1 MMSNLPLDILL
12 GFILLISM
20 WFFYEKTVLFFD
32 FFNYWWMILILVPI
46 GLFINLVD
54 KISIGLSSASSQVAK
69 PIFLNSVKVD
79 ESRNIFRKVQ
89 ASNAI
94 DLLKIMLGA
103 MAWSV
108 PMIIDLLFASL
119 AIFVASSLNPHLK
132 IDDVYAI
139 CLTPLF
145 CLIPLYCFPQLQN
158 VFSKDAR
165 YSVGFFGI
173 VINTLVIE
181 FGGYASAKA
190 LSVI

>member
-1 MMSNLPLDILL
+1 MISNLPLDILI
-12 GFILLISM
+12 GFVLLMSM
-20 WFFYEKTVLFFD
+20 WFFYEKTMLFLG

-46 GLFINLVD
+46 GLFINLVN
-54 KISIGLSSASSQVAK
+54 KISIGLSSESSQGIKTV
-69 PIFLNSVKVD
+69 FLNSMQVD
-79 ESRNIFRKVQ
+79 ESRNILREVQ
-89 ASNAI
+89 TSNVI
-94 DLLKIMLGA
+94 DLLNIILGA

-145 CLIPLYCFPQLQN
+145 CLIPLCYLPQLQN
-158 VFSKDAR
+158 VFSKDTR

-173 VINTLVIE
+173 IVNTLVIE

-190 LSVI
+190 LSVL

>member
-1 MMSNLPLDILL
+1 
-12 GFILLISM
+12 M
-20 WFFYEKTVLFFD
+20 WFFYETTVLFFGR
-32 FFNYWWMILILVPI
+32 FNYWWMMLILVPI
-46 GLFINLVD
+46 GLFVSLAS
-54 KISIGLSSASSQVAK
+54 KISVGLSSESSQVAK
-69 PIFLNSVKVD
+69 PFFLHYMQVD
-79 ESRNIFRKVQ
+79 ESRNTFRKVQ

-94 DLLKIMLGA
+94 DLLRIMLGA

-108 PMIIDLLFASL
+108 PMIIDLLFSSL

-145 CLIPLYCFPQLQN
+145 CLIPLCYFPQLQN
-158 VFSKDAR
+158 VLSKDAR

-190 LSVI
+190 LSIL

>member
-1 MMSNLPLDILL
+1 MISNLPLDILI

-20 WFFYEKTVLFFD
+20 WFFYETTVLFFGH
-32 FFNYWWMILILVPI
+32 FNSWWMMLILAPI
-46 GLFINLVD
+46 GLFISLAN
-54 KISIGLSSASSQVAK
+54 KISVGISSESSQLTQHV
-69 PIFLNSVKVD
+69 FLNSMQVD

-89 ASNAI
+89 ISNAI
-94 DLLKIMLGA
+94 DLLNIILGIV
-103 MAWSV
+103 AWSV

-119 AIFVASSLNPHLK
+119 AILVASSLNPHLK

-145 CLIPLYCFPQLQN
+145 CLIPLCYFPQLQN

-173 VINTLVIE
+173 IINTLVIE

-190 LSVI
+190 LSIL

>member
-1 MMSNLPLDILL
+1 MISNLPLDILI

-20 WFFYEKTVLFFD
+20 WFFYETTVLFFGH
-32 FFNYWWMILILVPI
+32 FNYWWMMLILVPI
-46 GLFINLVD
+46 GLFVSLAS
-54 KISIGLSSASSQVAK
+54 KISVGLSSESSQVAK
-69 PIFLNSVKVD
+69 PVFLNSMQVD

-89 ASNAI
+89 ISNAI
-94 DLLKIMLGA
+94 DLLNIILGI

-119 AIFVASSLNPHLK
+119 AILVASSLNPHLK

-145 CLIPLYCFPQLQN
+145 CLIPLCYFPQLQN

-173 VINTLVIE
+173 IINTLVIE

-190 LSVI
+190 LSIL